1 MASSSENTSERG
13 FSPALVTIV
22 CLCLVGGAAT
32 WYFLSRAA
40 DVPLNSPPPERQGLN
55 APFIKTPNVVV
66 DKMVEL
72 AEIKDT
78 DVVYDLGCGDGR
90 LVITAALKSGCSGTG
105 FDIEPERVAEATENA
120 KLHEVDDRV
129 QIVEQDVFTVDMS
142 KADVALMYVLPWMM
156 NKLLPQFQEMKDGCR
171 IVAHDFWIDG
181 VEPETVIEFETAQGN
196 RGATVYL
203 YRTPLVVN
211 PALENGKPPQPREG
225 EIERI
230 TIAEDVQL
238 DQSE

>member
-1 MASSSENTSERG
+1 MASSTENTSRRG

-22 CLCLVGGAAT
+22 CVCLVGGAT
-32 WYFLSRAA
+32 IWYFLSRAA

-72 AEIKDT
+72 AELKET

-120 KLHEVDDRV
+120 KLHEVEDRV

-181 VEPETVIEFETAQGN
+181 VEPETVIEFQTAQGY
-196 RGATVYL
+196 RDATVYL
-203 YRTPLVVN
+203 YRTPLVIN
-211 PALENGKPPQPREG
+211 PALEKGKPPHPREG
-225 EIERI
+225 QIETI
-230 TIAEDVQL
+230 TLADGVKMREG
-238 DQSE
+238 E

>member
-1 MASSSENTSERG
+1 M
-13 FSPALVTIV
+13 IV

-32 WYFLSRAA
+32 WYFLNRAA
-40 DVPLNSPPPERQGLN
+40 DVPLRLPPPERQGLN

-72 AEIKDT
+72 AEIKET

-90 LVITAALKSGCSGTG
+90 LVITAALKSGCGGIG
-105 FDIEPERVAEATENA
+105 FDIDPERVTEATENA
-120 KLHEVDDRV
+120 KLHEVEDRV

-181 VEPETVIEFETAQGN
+181 VEPETVIEFHTAQGE
-196 RGATVYL
+196 REATVYL
-203 YRTPLVVN
+203 YRTPLVIN
-211 PALENGKPPQPREG
+211 PALEKGKPPHPREG

-230 TIAEDVQL
+230 TIAEDLQL
-238 DQSE
+238 EKHK